1 MMGRGG
7 EGGEERLTT
16 KHKKKSKNQET
27 SPETNPRLGRWID
40 FIRTGLLPAISLLEH
55 HTPAALELWSVLSLL
70 PIERRFALYGEWKD
84 SLYRRIPALS
94 VRKAE
99 AERDVKSILRRLST
113 ENVKQLGK
121 TLAKV
126 AHTNPTIIFQVCLNQ
141 VQSYDN
147 LIVPVVDAARYLT
160 ELGYDVLTY
169 SLLDALSS
177 GRSKTKEDGTSV
189 ALWLQGEFLLSPS
202 SAGSVGFSIDS
213 LS

>member
-1 MMGRGG
+1 M
-7 EGGEERLTT
+7 T
-16 KHKKKSKNQET
+16 QET
-27 SPETNPRLGRWID
+27 PETNPRLSRWFD
-40 FIRTGLLPAISLLEH
+40 FIRTALLPATSLLEH

-84 SLYRRIPALS
+84 SLYRRIPALA

-121 TLAKV
+121 TFAKI
-126 AHTNPTIIFQVCLNQ
+126 AHTNPTIIFAVALNQ

-177 GRSKTKEDGTSV
+177 GKSKTKEDGTSV
-189 ALWLQGEFLLSPS
+189 ALWLQGASSCARALSLPS
-202 SAGSVGFSIDS
+202 
-213 LS
+213 